1 MNSRPSAIGVVFSLC
16 AALCLACDDAGSLSA
31 PSVARQSPAD
41 AGRADVGAVAPRD
54 ARIEPAPGDGMPV
67 FDAGEPVDGATHDA
81 TLSVVDASEA
91 RVDAGWA
98 MDAAAPDAGAPDA
111 AGDLDGATSD
121 PDAAPPPADAGE
133 LPADGA
139 APPDD
144 AAPEPIDSE
153 GVVPDA
159 GPSPSA
165 DAEVVEP
172 DVQPRP
178 VDAAVGER
186 DAMSTPAVDAA
197 PAPVDAE
204 VHNPDAERPPLD
216 AGGAQPDA
224 AALPADAAVVEPDIA
239 PPPVDS
245 AVVEPDMAPPP
256 VDAEVVEPDMAPP
269 PVDAEVLE
277 PDMAPPPI
285 DAAAVEPDMAPPP
298 VDAEAPEPDAAIG
311 PLEPRTTLAGPFPL
325 DGAAVGRLDIVW
337 DALAV
342 SPDGALAAAAYKVT
356 GAPAQSRLGL
366 WTADGAA
373 RLWLSDDPVWSEGCD
388 FHPDGARIYCAHQ
401 PRPQWGVTD
410 LLVVDAADG
419 STLARVPVP
428 TVDPDPQPEPY
439 WGDAVRVSPDGR
451 WVAMAQQSARLGRG
465 QVVVFEIPAAHA
477 AIPVRVASFAAE
489 NPDEVAFGLD
499 SDSLYASA
507 FIGPHI
513 LRAVLEPGGWILDG
527 LRMVDTSVAGLDVDG
542 LDRPVVTGWDSARV
556 LIVDPH
562 AGRAW
567 RNAPIVRARVAGTS
581 YELCADG
588 RPGAPWA
595 WSIAH
600 GDGAVP
606 VHAIDTDTGDILAA
620 DTVSPAQTDG
630 IAMSCARETGQPFIV
645 TRGRLWTW
653 EVAE

>member
-1 MNSRPSAIGVVFSLC
+1 
-16 AALCLACDDAGSLSA
+16 
-31 PSVARQSPAD
+31 
-41 AGRADVGAVAPRD
+41 
-54 ARIEPAPGDGMPV
+54 
-67 FDAGEPVDGATHDA
+67 
-81 TLSVVDASEA
+81 
-91 RVDAGWA
+91 
-98 MDAAAPDAGAPDA
+98 MDAAALADAGAGGTATRDA
-111 AGDLDGATSD
+111 RLEPAPADAMISDAGGAAHDVGQSGGDGATSPTD
-121 PDAAPPPADAGE
+121 GGRDDDAGPHRDGGSSDDGGGAPDGMVSARDAAHARPDAIAPDADADAPGFVDAGLTTDAGSVPTDVGPPHADAGPEPDAA
-133 LPADGA
+133 LPAR
-139 APPDD
+139 D
-144 AAPEPIDSE
+144 AAELE
-153 GVVPDA
+153 PDA
-159 GPSPSA
+159 ASP
-165 DAEVVEP
+165 
-172 DVQPRP
+172 
-178 VDAAVGER
+178 
-186 DAMSTPAVDAA
+186 
-197 PAPVDAE
+197 PVDAE
-204 VHNPDAERPPLD
+204 ALE
-216 AGGAQPDA
+216 PDA
-224 AALPADAAVVEPDIA
+224 A
-239 PPPVDS
+239 S
-245 AVVEPDMAPPP
+245 PP
-256 VDAEVVEPDMAPP
+256 VDAEVLERDAAAPPVDAQVVEPDAASP

-277 PDMAPPPI
+277 PD
-285 DAAAVEPDMAPPP
+285 AASPP
-298 VDAEAPEPDAAIG
+298 VDAEVLEPDAAAPPVDAQVLERDAAAPPVDAQVSEPDAAAE
-311 PLEPRTTLAGPFPL
+311 PLEPRTALAGPFPL
-325 DGAAVGRLDIVW
+325 DGAALGRLDIVW

-373 RLWLSDDPVWSEGCD
+373 RLWLSEDPVWSEGCD
-388 FHPDGARIYCAHQ
+388 FHPDGDRIYCAHQ

-410 LLVVDAADG
+410 LLVLDATDG

-477 AIPVRVASFAAE
+477 AAPARVAAFAAE

-513 LRAVLEPGGWILDG
+513 LRAVLDPGGWVLDG

-542 LDRPVVTGWDSARV
+542 LDRAVVTGWDSARV

-567 RNAPIVRARVAGTS
+567 GDAPIVRARVAGTS

-620 DTVSPAQTDG
+620 GTVSPAQTDG
-630 IAMSCARETGQPFIV
+630 VAMSCARDTGQPFIV

-653 EVAE
+653 EVAQ